1 MKYFKFVNLLV
12 VGAVLL
18 LAFTA
23 IFYQG
28 VIVNLWAGLFL
39 LGAFQLLSGLILA
52 LSGKK
57 VFWRYLLLSISYLL
71 GLVLIDATISP
82 GKNEDFL
89 FFLFM
94 LFPFLIAAY
103 FTYLCFRVE

>member
-12 VGAVLL
+12 AGSVLL
-18 LAFTA
+18 MAFTT
-23 IFYQG
+23 IFHQG
-28 VIVNLWAGLFL
+28 GIFNLLGCLFL

-57 VFWRYLLLSISYLL
+57 VFWKYLLVSISYLL
-71 GLVLIDATISP
+71 GLVLIDATISS
-82 GKNEDFL
+82 GKNEDFI

-94 LFPFLIAAY
+94 FFPFLIAAY